1 MEGKLDELGG
11 DIIIMKDKQ
20 ESEERKAKEVQKEQ
34 ANQLARRPSILGRL
48 RSGSVTAVSGEDA
61 AAEALRAVTEQLTIV
76 KTKKNP
82 LVRLKNLLG
91 YCVAAQGPAEVRAFS
106 AQMSNLALTC
116 VLLLYAFSYGNVIS
130 QLEVLVLSASI
141 LLTTVFTYLNAH
153 KRTLK
158 RCNLAL
164 AALVWQMSMDASVL
178 KDAIEE
184 VGKHYHSAG
193 STKSLTSSDLR
204 QMHAAQGKFWL
215 GHSDGGRVCSTV
227 CTQGRVRAERRR
239 GGEGQ
244 ADQQDFRVAEEECD
258 EEVLHLRQGERS
270 RSHEKDVA
278 RGRGQLGVR
287 QLTSAPILK

>member
-184 VGKHYHSAG
+184 VGKHYSFCRLDL
-193 STKSLTSSDLR
+193 KSLDSSRCDLR
-204 QMHAAQGKFWL
+204 QMHAAYKASFGLVTAMVAMYTFYL
-215 GHSDGGRVCSTV
+215 V
-227 CTQGRVRAERRR
+227 CTCRDECEAERTAREVKDKLISKISASPRKSVMKRFSISGKGNAPAPMRR
-239 GGEGQ
+239 MSLVA
-244 ADQQDFRVAEEECD
+244 ADN
-258 EEVLHLRQGERS
+258 
-270 RSHEKDVA
+270 
-278 RGRGQLGVR
+278 
-287 QLTSAPILK
+287 SA